1 MASVE
6 EYAEEVG
13 KARTSPDSE
22 DPGPLRRSL
31 EKFDFAHASEAG
43 EAVRFVTEGLWT
55 QQVHTPHPR
64 YFGLFNPAPTTMG
77 IVADTLVAAFNPQMA
92 AWSHNPFSAEVER
105 HLIRA
110 FGRVFGF
117 PEDEVDGTFATG
129 GAEANLS
136 ALLCALVQAFPQFST
151 EGLCALEGQPVLYV
165 SEQAHHSFLKA
176 ARCCGLGS
184 SAVRQVPVEAALT
197 MNVSALRRMIERDR
211 AKGYIPFLVVATAG
225 TTGAGVIDPIA
236 EIVTVAREEGLWS
249 HVDAAWGG
257 AAAMIPELKHVLA
270 GIEDCNSITFDAHKF
285 LSAPMGA
292 GLFLTRDKTV
302 LARAFRITTDYMPP
316 AVMEF
321 DVVDPYRTSIQ
332 WSRRF
337 IGLKVFLSLAV
348 AGWDGYARVL
358 RHQVAMGD
366 ELRKRLSADGWRIV
380 NQTPLPVVCFT
391 DDRFWDT
398 TLVERIAEKVV
409 RSGKAWIS
417 TAKVP
422 ALALRACITNYRT
435 DVADLAALV
444 EIVGAARKEALKE
457 V

>member
-1 MASVE
+1 
-6 EYAEEVG
+6 
-13 KARTSPDSE
+13 
-22 DPGPLRRSL
+22 
-31 EKFDFAHASEAG
+31 
-43 EAVRFVTEGLWT
+43 
-55 QQVHTPHPR
+55 
-64 YFGLFNPAPTTMG
+64 
-77 IVADTLVAAFNPQMA
+77 
-92 AWSHNPFSAEVER
+92 
-105 HLIRA
+105 
-110 FGRVFGF
+110 
-117 PEDEVDGTFATG
+117 
-129 GAEANLS
+129 
-136 ALLCALVQAFPQFST
+136 
-151 EGLCALEGQPVLYV
+151 
-165 SEQAHHSFLKA
+165 
-176 ARCCGLGS
+176 
-184 SAVRQVPVEAALT
+184 
-197 MNVSALRRMIERDR
+197 MIERDR

-380 NQTPLPVVCFT
+380 
-391 DDRFWDT
+391 DT